1 MMNMNFVIDYTFVI
15 VVLGTAIFGF
25 IAGSLGCFAVLRRQS
40 LLGDAISHAALP
52 GVAIAFILTLSKHP
66 LILLSGAFIAG
77 WIATFLV
84 TKIRRTTRIKEDA
97 ALGILLSVFFGAGIF
112 LLTIIQRFPTAEKSG
127 LNTFLF
133 GNAATLLREDI
144 IIMSVLGLIA
154 LLCLLLLWKE
164 WKLITFD
171 RAFAQSIG
179 FPVALL
185 DIVLMTL
192 IVIAIVI
199 GLQTVGVV
207 LMSAMIIAP
216 AVAARQWTNHLE
228 VMVILAGIFGSFA
241 GASGAMVSSI
251 VSHLPTGPTVVVTI
265 SIIVLISLFF
275 SPQRGLFF
283 DWLRYLRNK
292 TQIRISRTLYH
303 LYKLSQSHEN
313 PYHAHHISSLRAIN
327 PTNLEQSLKKL
338 QQKGLVTMKE
348 AEKWALTTRGLKE
361 AESLDRG
368 TNT

>member
-1 MMNMNFVIDYTFVI
+1 MTMNLVLDYTFLIVI
-15 VVLGTAIFGF
+15 LGTAIFGF

-52 GVAIAFILTLSKHP
+52 GVAIAFILTLTKHP
-66 LILLSGAFIAG
+66 LVLLSGAFIAG
-77 WIATFLV
+77 WIATLLV
-84 TKIRRTTRIKEDA
+84 TQIRKTTRIKEDA
-97 ALGILLSVFFGAGIF
+97 ALGILLSVFFGTGIF

-144 IIMSVLGLIA
+144 LIMSVLGIIA
-154 LLCLLLLWKE
+154 LLFLVLFWKE

-179 FPVALL
+179 LPVAFLDVILL
-185 DIVLMTL
+185 TL

-216 AVAARQWTNHLE
+216 AVAARQWTNQLHIM
-228 VMVILAGIFGSFA
+228 VMLAGIFGSLA
-241 GASGAMVSSI
+241 GASGAMISSSI
-251 VSHLPTGPTVVVTI
+251 AHLPTGPTVVVTI
-265 SIIVLISLFF
+265 SIIVLVSLFF

-292 TQIRISRTLYH
+292 TKIRVSRTLYH

-327 PTNLEQSLKKL
+327 PTNLEQSLKIL
-338 QQKGLVTMKE
+338 QEKGLVTMVE
-348 AEKWALTTRGLKE
+348 AEKWALTAQGLKE
-361 AESLDRG
+361 AESLQRG
-368 TNT
+368 TPS